1 MPKRTGTSPIDAS
14 CNEMKTGTMHLRAN
28 RLTIGVFPWAAALAV
43 LLLMAGCS
51 GVGWGSGTG
60 TAKGTGVA
68 SGTGTATDSK
78 GHTVSGTSTVVGT
91 GTVSGTGT
99 VAGSGTATEGTA
111 TPELPSGVL
120 VAVGLIPLL
129 VAYALWRRRAL
140 GKA

>member
-14 CNEMKTGTMHLRAN
+14 CNEMKTGLMHLRAN
-28 RLTIGVFPWAAALAV
+28 RLTIGVFPWAAALVV

-51 GVGWGSGTG
+51 GVSWGSGTG

-78 GHTVSGTSTVVGT
+78 GNTISGTGTVAGK

-99 VAGSGTATEGTA
+99 VAGSGTAAAGNA
-111 TPELPSGVL
+111 APRPPSRVPG
-120 VAVGLIPLL
+120 AVGVRP
-129 VAYALWRRRAL
+129 VV
-140 GKA
+140 

>member
-1 MPKRTGTSPIDAS
+1 MPKRTGTIPIDAS
-14 CNEMKTGTMHLRAN
+14 CNEMKTGLMHLRAN

-60 TAKGTGVA
+60 TAKGTGA
-68 SGTGTATDSK
+68 ATGTATDSK
-78 GHTVSGTSTVVGT
+78 GHTISRTGTVVGT

-120 VAVGLIPLL
+120 
-129 VAYALWRRRAL
+129 
-140 GKA
+140 